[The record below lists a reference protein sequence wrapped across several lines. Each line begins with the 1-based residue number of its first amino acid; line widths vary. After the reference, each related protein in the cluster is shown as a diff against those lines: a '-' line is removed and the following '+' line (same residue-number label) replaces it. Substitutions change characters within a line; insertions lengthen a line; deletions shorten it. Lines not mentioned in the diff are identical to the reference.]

1 MKRGGSNWP
10 LSITKLSSKSQSLL
24 GFTTNNKRSTRNSNF
39 KIVTEARR
47 PTNASEPLTK
57 LIIKATTVLCF
68 RNYMILRK
76 SYQMTTSVTYQRFY
90 INFISQDENTFL
102 VVTIQSWKNFT
113 NCLNA
118 LTCITSR
125 SRLSNNITQCKL
137 IWKIQIVRN
146 ARYAFVLLR
155 WKLAAFDIK

>member
-1 MKRGGSNWP
+1 
-10 LSITKLSSKSQSLL
+10 
-24 GFTTNNKRSTRNSNF
+24 
-39 KIVTEARR
+39 
-47 PTNASEPLTK
+47 
-57 LIIKATTVLCF
+57 
-68 RNYMILRK
+68 
-76 SYQMTTSVTYQRFY
+76 MTTSVTYQRFY

-155 WKLAAFDIK
+155 WKLAAFDIKWELYCLPWCWPRYELTRSWLHVNMVFFFNSALVLFFCHNGKILLLKLFSSEQKSTLPSRNNFGDLGKLS

>member
-1 MKRGGSNWP
+1 
-10 LSITKLSSKSQSLL
+10 
-24 GFTTNNKRSTRNSNF
+24 
-39 KIVTEARR
+39 
-47 PTNASEPLTK
+47 
-57 LIIKATTVLCF
+57 
-68 RNYMILRK
+68 MILRK

-102 VVTIQSWKNFT
+102 VITIQSWKNFT

-155 WKLAAFDIK
+155 WKLAAFDMVFFFNSALVLFFCHNGKILLLKPFSSEQKSTLPSRNNFGDLGKLS